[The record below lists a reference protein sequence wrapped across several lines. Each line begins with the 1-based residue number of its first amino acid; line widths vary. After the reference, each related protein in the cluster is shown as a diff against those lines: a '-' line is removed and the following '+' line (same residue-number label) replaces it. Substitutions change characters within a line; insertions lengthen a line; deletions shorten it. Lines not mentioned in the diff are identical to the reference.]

1 MRFKRMKYM
10 LFALIC
16 MGVTPLITHAE
27 CDYQRQAELSRIAS
41 NVQFSYNYNMNEGL
55 TFTLYVNN
63 LTDDIYVVDS
73 YGQRLSG
80 TGEKQLIYSPSRVSG
95 FQSGDQVRFEI
106 YSNDSNCPNN
116 LLITKYV
123 NFPIFNPYSNLD
135 DCKQNPNFKYCQIW
149 MDTSSVTHEQ
159 FTSELNSA
167 KNQPTE
173 EAEEIKQSI
182 FEEILSVLA
191 RPQIMIVGS
200 ILLILVLISLFIY
213 ILKRKNIKGGRL

>member
-123 NFPIFNPYSNLD
+123 NFPIFNPY
-135 DCKQNPNFKYCQIW
+135 
-149 MDTSSVTHEQ
+149 
-159 FTSELNSA
+159 
-167 KNQPTE
+167 
-173 EAEEIKQSI
+173 
-182 FEEILSVLA
+182 
-191 RPQIMIVGS
+191 
-200 ILLILVLISLFIY
+200 
-213 ILKRKNIKGGRL
+213 

>member
-1 MRFKRMKYM
+1 MRANQIKYV
-10 LFALIC
+10 FFTLIC
-16 MGVTPLITHAE
+16 MCVAPLITRAE
-27 CDYQRQAELSRIAS
+27 CDYQRQAELLRIAS

-80 TGEKQLIYSPSRVSG
+80 AGEKQLIYSPSRVSG

-106 YSNDSNCPNN
+106 YSNDSNCPSN

-135 DCKQNPNFKYCQIW
+135 ECKQNPNFKYCQIW
-149 MDTSSVTHEQ
+149 VDTSSVTYEQ
-159 FTSELNSA
+159 FTSELNST

-173 EAEEIKQSI
+173 EAEEIKQNI
-182 FEEILSVLA
+182 FEKILSVLA
-191 RPQIMIVGS
+191 RPQTMIVGL
-200 ILLILVLISLFIY
+200 ILLIIVLISLFIY
-213 ILKRKNIKGGRL
+213 ILKRKKYKGR